1 MALTEGDL
9 IWLRRRVGSTSPDDD
24 TLGEIFDRVSAS
36 ESVDP
41 LADTALEVL
50 ETRLADLRN
59 RPDRM
64 DISGEY
70 SDSVSEQMKQLERVI
85 EEVIENGSVAV
96 MGTVR
101 VVAPATPRWR

>member
-9 IWLRRRVGSTSPDDD
+9 IWLRRRVGSKAPDDD
-24 TLGEIFDRVSAS
+24 TLGEIFDRQTADAAD
-36 ESVDP
+36 DP
-41 LADTALEVL
+41 LAATALEVL

-85 EEVIENGSVAV
+85 EEVIDNGSTAV

-101 VVAPATPRWR
+101 VVQPATPRWR